1 MCPLLVVF
9 RYKHLKAIKDCTWCM
24 DETGGIWLKHCKTVV
39 YMGHHRFLRADHAY
53 QKNKKVFDGTIMK
66 RRAPNIHSGEHM
78 FRMVKDFKV
87 ILGKGKGVES
97 KKTKKMRKNA
107 KKSTENNDNK
117 TSGLFKNDQ
126 YFGTYYIGRLDGPSC
141 N

>member
-24 DETGGIWLKHCKTVV
+24 DETGGIWLKHCKKVV

-117 TSGLFKNDQ
+117 TSGLFKK
-126 YFGTYYIGRLDGPSC
+126 
-141 N
+141 